1 MGMGLPGLA
10 FDKLKQEIKAFD
22 ESFLSKKM
30 DDSQAYWLST
40 KSYFICQMLNIIS
53 VFIFI
58 FLSPTHLPRQMDAL
72 GHVLG
77 NAKQIKHINNL
88 KTVPNIYCY
97 IINDNKRYISENKEK
112 RMALEDRRKSK

>member
-1 MGMGLPGLA
+1 
-10 FDKLKQEIKAFD
+10 
-22 ESFLSKKM
+22 
-30 DDSQAYWLST
+30 
-40 KSYFICQMLNIIS
+40 MLNITS

-58 FLSPTHLPRQMDAL
+58 FLSPTPLPRQMDAL

-77 NAKQIKHINNL
+77 NTKQIKHINNL

-97 IINDNKRYISENKEK
+97 IINDNKRYTSENKEK